1 MRGRVLDRKRSLENR
16 QGCPTWYECDVEIR
30 FTNRSDNVRPANVD
44 PIAALEFAAAFFQA
58 LTVEARSAGLTLNFN
73 GVDFRGGSIRVQ
85 SNASDPGAA
94 AQAALLVQGHLQ
106 SVTAKPK
113 HVSTLV
119 KLATKHAFAKASVAE
134 GDQVFMDF
142 DFANVVAPPPEE
154 PITELVEV
162 RAQFLGMRAKNAA
175 SKSVATFVVYDGK
188 IEVDVESPE
197 LEHLL
202 SLNYKREVDI
212 EVFMTHA
219 SDGKVLEGELV
230 AVHPLS
236 EGRDLEEWKDWF
248 AVAGRGWAE
257 VSSDEYEQE
266 RNEEDGL
273 GERN

>member
-1 MRGRVLDRKRSLENR
+1 
-16 QGCPTWYECDVEIR
+16 VEIR